1 MLVVEIQYEGE
12 VNIQY
17 VTIRCARVL
26 RHSHMRHSEE
36 SRVRFASKEQ

>member
-26 RHSHMRHSEE
+26 LKVRVHISLRHTE
-36 SRVRFASKEQ
+36 